1 MNSSQVVE
9 WTVEG
14 MRGRFEELSALGERQ
29 CGAPDPLEP
38 QPFCQVEDAG
48 GGQRTLRVFL
58 SRHFLRAVVKGRLQR
73 SALLWKALLNVRYGY
88 EPARGNSPGGRDGI
102 FRVTSDFRPANEM
115 QRKLYDGYLERP
127 EGREELRRFISNVD
141 EAHGVRVVSHGLR
154 LLGFVEVPRDG
165 SAAMTL
171 VLVDVDVN
179 KR

>member
-14 MRGRFEELSALGERQ
+14 MKRRFEELRALGEPQ
-29 CGAPDPLEP
+29 GGPPDPLET
-38 QPFCQVEDAG
+38 QPFCQVEDPG

-58 SRHFLRAVVKGRLQR
+58 SRHLVRAIVKGRLQH
-73 SALLWKALLNVRYGY
+73 SALLWKALLNLRYGY

-102 FRVTSDFRPANEM
+102 FRVTRDFKPPNEM
-115 QRKLYDGYLERP
+115 QRKLYDRYLDRP
-127 EGREELRRFISNVD
+127 EGRDELCRFVSNVD

-154 LLGFVEVPRDG
+154 LLGFVEVPSDG
-165 SAAMTL
+165 SAAMAL